1 MLVVNGLDE
10 LRAQSG
16 KDLGRTDWV
25 TVDQARINAFAEA
38 TGDHQWIHVDEARC
52 REESPYGQT
61 IAHGFLTISLL
72 PMLAQQLLE
81 IQGVSARINYG
92 LNKLRFTGPVPA
104 GARVRLHQTIKDVSD
119 RDDGSVQLTAE
130 VVIEVEGQDKPACI
144 AESVSLCLP

>member
-25 TVDQARINAFAEA
+25 TVDQGRINAFAEA
-38 TGDHQWIHVDEARC
+38 TGDHQWIHVDEERC
-52 REESPYGQT
+52 RRESPYGQT

-104 GARVRLHQTIKDVSD
+104 GARVRLHQMIKDVSD
-119 RDDGSVQLTAE
+119 RDDGSVQLTAD
-130 VVIEVEGQDKPACI
+130 VTVEVEGQDKPACI

>member
-10 LRAQSG
+10 LKTLGGR
-16 KDLGRTDWV
+16 DLGVSDWV
-25 TVDQARINAFAEA
+25 TVDQDRINAFAQA
-38 TGDHQWIHVDEARC
+38 TGDHQWIHLDEERAR
-52 REESPYGQT
+52 RESPYGTT

-72 PMLAQQLLE
+72 PLLARQLLE
-81 IQGVSARINYG
+81 IRGVSARINYG

-104 GARVRLHQTIKDVSD
+104 GSRVRLRQGLKAISE
-119 RDDGSVQLTAE
+119 RDDGSVQMIAE